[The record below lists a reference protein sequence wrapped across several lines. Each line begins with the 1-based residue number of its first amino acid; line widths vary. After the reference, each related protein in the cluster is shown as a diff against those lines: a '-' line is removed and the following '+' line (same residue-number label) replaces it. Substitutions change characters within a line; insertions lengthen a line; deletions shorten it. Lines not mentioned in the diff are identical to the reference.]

1 MRLKTPGGHPME
13 IRTQFPCRLTV
24 KGIVDRFECRVNRLL
39 PAWQTRLADD
49 PGRLGEVE
57 RTILAFTR
65 EFAGLLTAAALGAPD
80 VKTSVETGAE
90 ALRKEAPGGQH
101 KRYCRERKITF
112 LCGLVLTVACWYC
125 APRSKRKKRGATRGV
140 GRRGK
145 DRVGLY
151 PEWAALGIREGASPQ
166 LQSEAG
172 RMMVLMPSIEAA
184 REELSRRGVTL
195 DEKTERRLGLELGFQ
210 ALAHRKDELARWRRG
225 ELAAGHELKGQRVAV
240 AIDGGRTRTR
250 KYKKGKKTRK
260 RRKRF
265 TTPWREPKLLVIY
278 VLDAQGKRD
287 RKIRPFVDST
297 LLGPD
302 HLMELAAYHL
312 HRLGAAAAK
321 TILFLGDG
329 ADWIW
334 DRVPG
339 VVKRAGLQNTRRYQ
353 ALDLYHAMEHVSAA
367 LAACTRWPEPERKKQ
382 YTRLKRLLKAGKV
395 DEVILYLKT
404 LKRGRRASAIQEEIN
419 YLEKRRHLMKYAELR
434 RKKLPIGSGAVE
446 SAIRRVINLRVK
458 SPDVF
463 WLEENVEAVIYLRAQ
478 ALTGR
483 WDEMMSNV
491 RAHSQRTRNLAWK
504 WESTPMSVKQNPEL
518 QLLQAK
524 KIGRTA
530 A

>member
-1 MRLKTPGGHPME
+1 MD
-13 IRTQFPCRLTV
+13 IRTRLPCQLTV
-24 KGIVDRFECRVNRLL
+24 EGIVGRFECRVKRRL
-39 PAWQTRLADD
+39 PRWRTRLAKA
-49 PGRLGEVE
+49 PERLGEVE
-57 RTILAFTR
+57 QDILAFSR
-65 EFAGLLTAAALGAPD
+65 DFAGLLTAAALDAPE
-80 VKTSVETGAE
+80 VSASVAARAE
-90 ALRKEAPGGQH
+90 ALRKDAPGGQH

-151 PEWAALGIREGASPQ
+151 PEWAALGIREGASPE

-210 ALAHRKDELARWRRG
+210 ALAHRKDELERWRRG
-225 ELAAGHELKGQRVAV
+225 ELPAGHELHGKRVAV
-240 AIDGGRTRTR
+240 ATDGGRTRMR
-250 KYKKGKKTRK
+250 VYKKGKKTRK

-278 VLDAQGKRD
+278 VLDKQGKRD

-312 HRLGAAAAK
+312 HRLGAAEAK
-321 TILFLGDG
+321 AVIFLGDG

-334 DRVPG
+334 DRVPR
-339 VVKRAGLQNTRRYQ
+339 VIEQAGLKKERCYQ
-353 ALDLYHAMEHVSAA
+353 AVDLYHAMEHVSAA
-367 LAACTRWPEPERKKQ
+367 LAACAEWTEKERRKQ
-382 YTRLKRLLKAGKV
+382 RTRLKTLLKAGKV
-395 DEVILYLKT
+395 EEVIAYLKT
-404 LKRGRRASAIQEEIN
+404 LKQGRRAPAIQDEIK
-419 YLEKRRHLMKYAELR
+419 YLQKRTQLMQYGKLR
-434 RKKLPIGSGAVE
+434 SKRLPIGSGAVE

-458 SPDVF
+458 SPDIF
-463 WLEENVEAVIYLRAQ
+463 WIEDNAEAVIYLRAQ
-478 ALTGR
+478 AVTGR
-483 WDEMMSNV
+483 WEEMMSDV

-504 WESTPMSVKQNPEL
+504 WESTPMSVKQKQEL
-518 QLLQAK
+518 QLVQK
-524 KIGRTA
+524 KKVGRRA